1 MPSKFRLRYLFKN
14 RFLVKN
20 FAKFFQKLHLKPN
33 HITFL
38 MLIASLLSSILL
50 IMTHNLI
57 IFGILVFIIT
67 VLDGVDGY
75 LARMSNQTTLFGG
88 FLDST
93 FDRLSE
99 GFIVI
104 GLYFGVSDFFIFGV
118 ILYRVLLII
127 ILIFSILI
135 SYMRARIEL
144 EIPHNK
150 YDFDIGLF
158 ARSERLFM
166 IFLISIIPLKGFF
179 SWGLILLTLGVVF
192 TFLFRGY
199 RYLKILETE

>member
-1 MPSKFRLRYLFKN
+1 MPSKFRLRFLFKK
-14 RFLVKN
+14 RFLIKN
-20 FAKFFQKLHLKPN
+20 LATLFQKIHLKPN

-38 MLIASLLSSILL
+38 MLITSIISCTLL
-50 IMTHNLI
+50 ILNNNLI
-57 IFGILVFIIT
+57 VFGILVLIVTI
-67 VLDGVDGY
+67 LDGVDGY

-99 GFIVI
+99 GFIII
-104 GLYFGVSDFFIFGV
+104 GLYFGIKDSFIFGM
-118 ILYRVLLII
+118 ILYRIFLIM

-135 SYMRARIEL
+135 SYMRARIEI

-166 IFLISIIPLKGFF
+166 IFLVSIIPFREFF
-179 SWGLILLTLGVVF
+179 TYGLIFLAIGVVL
-192 TFLFRGY
+192 TFFYRGIK
-199 RYLKILETE
+199 YLKILGKE